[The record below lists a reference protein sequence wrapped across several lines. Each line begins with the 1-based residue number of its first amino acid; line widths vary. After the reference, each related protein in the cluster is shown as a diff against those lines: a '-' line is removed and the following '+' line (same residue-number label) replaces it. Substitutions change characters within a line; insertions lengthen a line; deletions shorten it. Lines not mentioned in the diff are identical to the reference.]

1 MFEKFSH
8 RERVFRALDHQTP
21 DRTPLDGWFRDDT
34 IEKLKSYFNVNEEEK
49 IMKSLGIDIRTINIG
64 ASKKFL
70 KEAEYIY
77 PLGWYKRLPNGHLQD
92 ELGIIYEIVSTG
104 THWRFLHHP
113 LEDAESVDEYDFPD
127 VDLEERW
134 VQAEKMARAMKN
146 KYVIAGAIHCTFFE
160 TAWYLRGFQRFIL
173 DMHSNPSFVNKLLD
187 KLLNLRIRMA
197 KRFCELDVDI
207 IELGDDLGMQKD
219 MLISPE
225 LWRKYFKPRM
235 QILINEIKNELTFT
249 YFIIVMEILRKSFQN
264 SSKSVWK
271 F

>member
-1 MFEKFSH
+1 
-8 RERVFRALDHQTP
+8 
-21 DRTPLDGWFRDDT
+21 
-34 IEKLKSYFNVNEEEK
+34 
-49 IMKSLGIDIRTINIG
+49 
-64 ASKKFL
+64 
-70 KEAEYIY
+70 
-77 PLGWYKRLPNGHLQD
+77 
-92 ELGIIYEIVSTG
+92 
-104 THWRFLHHP
+104 
-113 LEDAESVDEYDFPD
+113 
-127 VDLEERW
+127 
-134 VQAEKMARAMKN
+134 
-146 KYVIAGAIHCTFFE
+146 
-160 TAWYLRGFQRFIL
+160 
-173 DMHSNPSFVNKLLD
+173 
-187 KLLNLRIRMA
+187 MA